1 MLTGKKAVF
10 LVVLLLVSLSCGMVL
25 AATPAKNVSV
35 KADSITV
42 DPVEQD
48 ANLANSVAKI
58 LGFSVATQKVTTLR
72 EKQYSYAEIALVF
85 SLADL
90 GKRPSSDVIALRDSK
105 VLWKDI
111 AKQLGVKMEK
121 AMLGVSN
128 IMKEMKMEPETDKL
142 QEFIN
147 NETKKK

>member
-1 MLTGKKAVF
+1 MLTRKKTVF
-10 LVVLLLVSLSCGMVL
+10 LVLLLLVSLSCGIVL
-25 AATPAKNVSV
+25 AAAPTQNVPV
-35 KADSITV
+35 KADSIKV

-48 ANLANSVAKI
+48 ANLANSIAKL
-58 LGFSVATQKVTTLR
+58 LGFSVDTQKITSLR

-85 SLADL
+85 CLADL

-111 AKQLGVKMEK
+111 AKQLGAKTEK
-121 AMLGVSN
+121 AMFGVSQ
-128 IMKEMKMEPETDKL
+128 IMQEMHMEAETDKL
-142 QEFIN
+142 QKAIN